1 MPADRRIIMAE
12 IITNADAEY
21 ALELVKTICTE
32 VGPGL
37 PATPQERERA
47 EIIKQELEAHLGAE
61 NVVVEGFPLAP
72 DAFLSPYPGVLCMI
86 IAVLLN
92 ISRGRFT
99 GISPWVTAS
108 AALMFSILSLLPL
121 VFEFI
126 FGFEFIDPLFKKKQS
141 INVIGALRKPGSKSV
156 KRLLILSGHHD
167 SAWEDNWLRLLGYG
181 FFIATATM
189 FIGFITLL
197 AMSVIQLTGV
207 ITGNADIVRMGTL
220 GWVMLVYP
228 IVPAIIF
235 AMFWHR
241 EGKKGGI
248 VPGAA
253 DNLSACALA
262 VAMCR
267 FLVENPSCIPADTEI
282 RFVSFGSEEAGCRGS
297 RRYVGR
303 HLDELKRLDV
313 RHLNFETI
321 AHPAIAILT
330 SDANGTVKHSPE
342 MVKSVVAAAE
352 CAGVSYKVKPAT
364 LGTGSD
370 AGPFSRA
377 GLKATALLGFK
388 VPQQMVA
395 FYHQKWDTPEVLTI
409 EPLLNVLKLTVEW
422 VRNGGE

>member
-1 MPADRRIIMAE
+1 MAE

-37 PATPQERERA
+37 PATPQERQRA
-47 EIIKQELEAHLGAE
+47 EIIKQELEIHLGAE
-61 NVVVEGFPLAP
+61 NVVVEEFTLAP
-72 DAFLSPYPGVLCMI
+72 EAFLSPYPGVLFMM

-92 ISRGRFT
+92 ISVGRFT
-99 GISPWVTAS
+99 GISPWVTS
-108 AALMFSILSLLPL
+108 IAALAFSILSLLPL
-121 VFEFI
+121 ILEFI

-141 INVIGALRKPGSKSV
+141 INVIGALHKPGITSV

-181 FFIATATM
+181 FFFASATM
-189 FIGFITLL
+189 FIGILTLL
-197 AMSVIQLTGV
+197 AMSAIQVMGL
-207 ITGNADIVRMGTL
+207 ITSNAEIVQLGTL
-220 GWVMLVYP
+220 GWIALVYP
-228 IVPAIIF
+228 IVPAIVF
-235 AMFWHR
+235 VMFWHR
-241 EGKKGGI
+241 ERRKGGI

-282 RFVSFGSEEAGCRGS
+282 RFVSFGCEEAGCRGS
-297 RRYVGR
+297 RRYVER

-313 RHLNFETI
+313 QHLNFETI
-321 AHPAIAILT
+321 AHPEIAILT
-330 SDANGTVKHSPE
+330 SDTNGTVKHSLE
-342 MVKSVVAAAE
+342 MVKSVVAAAQR
-352 CAGVSYKVKPAT
+352 AGVPYRVKPAT

-370 AGPFSRA
+370 AGSFSRA

-395 FYHQKWDTPEVLTI
+395 FYHQKWDTPEVLTT
-409 EPLLNVLKLTVEW
+409 EPLLNVLKITSEW
-422 VRNGGE
+422 IRNGGE

>member
-1 MPADRRIIMAE
+1 MAE

-21 ALELVKTICTE
+21 ALELVKTICAE

-37 PATPQERERA
+37 PATSQERQRA
-47 EIIKQELEAHLGAE
+47 EIIKKELETHLGAE
-61 NVVVEGFPLAP
+61 NVVVEEFTLAP
-72 DAFLSPYPGVLCMI
+72 DAFLSPYPGVLFMI

-92 ISRGRFT
+92 ISMGRLT
-99 GISPWVTAS
+99 GVSPWLTAI
-108 AALMFSILSLLPL
+108 AALTFSILSLLPL
-121 VFEFI
+121 TFEFI

-141 INVIGALRKPGSKSV
+141 LNVIGALRKPGTKSV

-181 FFIATATM
+181 FFFATATM
-189 FIGFITLL
+189 FIGLLTLL
-197 AMSVIQLTGV
+197 AMSVIQLMGL
-207 ITGNADIVRMGTL
+207 ITSNAEIVRIGTL
-220 GWVMLVYP
+220 GWIVLVYP
-228 IVPAIIF
+228 IIPAIIF
-235 AMFWHR
+235 VMFWHL

-253 DNLSACALA
+253 DNLAACALT

-297 RRYVGR
+297 RRYVER

-313 RHLNFETI
+313 QHLNFETI
-321 AHPAIAILT
+321 AHPEIAILT
-330 SDANGTVKHSPE
+330 SDMNGTVKHSPE
-342 MVKSVVAAAE
+342 MVKSVVAAAQR
-352 CAGVSYKVKPAT
+352 AGVPYQVKPAS

-395 FYHQKWDTPEVLTI
+395 FYHQKWDTPEVLTT
-409 EPLLNVLKLTVEW
+409 EPLLNVLKITFEW
-422 VRNGGE
+422 IRIGGE